1 MALPLFRTL
10 ALFAIA
16 AAGLIFGIGAW
27 WLGEDRIAAWIW
39 AAGSLPTLTVL
50 LVHIVQAIRRGEA
63 GLDIIAVLALSGT
76 LALGEPLTSAVIA
89 LMVSSGRL
97 LEGWAAARAQRDMTA
112 LLDRAPRQANRC
124 EADGQIVT
132 IPLDDV
138 KANDRLLVR
147 AGDVLPVD
155 GTLVAGVA
163 VLDEAALTGEP
174 LPTRHEAGG
183 RLRSGATNVGDAF
196 ELIAVT
202 TAADS
207 AYAGIIRLVQAAQ
220 TSKAPASRLADRY
233 ALLFVPVALLAAGLA
248 WLLTGDPNRALAV
261 LVVATPCPLI
271 LAVPVAIVA
280 GMSRCAKR
288 GVLVKGAGALETLA
302 TVKTLLFD
310 KTGTLTGG
318 RARVVALDIG
328 DGDNSETKSD
338 SGGGAIDPSEMLR
351 LAASLDQ
358 ASQHVLAEAIIAAA
372 QARGLSLSAPT
383 AVHEQPGAGL
393 TGQVDG
399 RRVAVG
405 SVAYV
410 DEQAPAPQPPPW
422 RARFLRRMGYEG
434 AAGVFVAV
442 DGKMIGAILLA
453 DEIRPEAAR
462 SLRLLRKAG
471 AERLVMVTG
480 DRSDVAE
487 TIGAALGLD
496 DVIADCTPAD
506 KVAAVEA
513 AKRHG
518 PTLMV
523 GDGVNDAPALALADV
538 GVAMGARG
546 AAASSESA
554 DVVLLVDR
562 LDRLAEAMRVA
573 RRSRRIAVESV
584 LVGMGLSFIAMGV
597 AAAGFLP
604 PLSGAVL
611 QEVID
616 VAVIVNA
623 LRALGDGRFGR
634 RVGAFP
640 SDEAIRLKA
649 EHDALLPLLD
659 RVRATGDR
667 LSAGQMTGQT
677 APTKQDLAD
686 LATRLRDELL
696 RHEQED
702 DRALYPQIAR
712 LIGGVDPMAAMSR
725 GHREVGQLVRR
736 YGRMVADLADPPDDP
751 AALREIQRV
760 LYSLDAILRLH
771 FAQEEEIYHALADA
785 A

>member
-1 MALPLFRTL
+1 MALPLSRKL
-10 ALFAIA
+10 ALFAVA
-16 AAGLIFGIGAW
+16 AAGLMFGIGAW

-39 AAGSLPTLTVL
+39 AAGSLPTLAVL
-50 LVHIVQAIRRGEA
+50 LLHIVQAIRRGEA

-89 LMVSSGRL
+89 LMVSSGQL
-97 LEGWAAARAQRDMTA
+97 LEGWAAARAQREMTA

-207 AYAGIIRLVQAAQ
+207 AYAGIIRLVQTAQ

-233 ALLFVPVALLAAGLA
+233 ALLFVPLALLVAGLA

-328 DGDNSETKSD
+328 DDDNTKTKNGP
-338 SGGGAIDPSEMLR
+338 GGGPIDPSEMLR

-399 RRVAVG
+399 RRVSVG

-410 DEQAPAPQPPPW
+410 EEQAPAPQPPPW

-584 LVGMGLSFIAMGV
+584 LVGMGLSFVAMGV

-611 QEVID
+611 QEIID
-616 VAVIVNA
+616 VAVIANA

-634 RVGAFP
+634 KTDAFP
-640 SDEAIRLKA
+640 ADEAAGLKA

-659 RVRATGDR
+659 RIRATGDR
-667 LSAGQMTGQT
+667 LSAGQM

-686 LATRLRDELL
+686 LATHLRDELL

-702 DRALYPQIAR
+702 DRALYPKVAR
-712 LIGGVDPMAAMSR
+712 LIGGADPMAAMSR
-725 GHREVGQLVRR
+725 GHREIGQLVRR
-736 YGRMVADLADPPDDP
+736 YGRMVADLPDDAPDDP
-751 AALREIQRV
+751 AALRETQRV

>member
-1 MALPLFRTL
+1 MVLPLFRKL
-10 ALFAIA
+10 ALFALA

-39 AAGSLPTLTVL
+39 AAGSLPTLAVL
-50 LVHIVQAIRRGEA
+50 LLHIVQAIRRGEA

-89 LMVSSGRL
+89 LMVSSGQL
-97 LEGWAAARAQRDMTA
+97 LEGWAAARAQREMTA

-132 IPLDDV
+132 IPLDAV

-155 GTLVAGVA
+155 GTLVAGVV

-233 ALLFVPVALLAAGLA
+233 ALLFVPLALLVAGLA
-248 WLLTGDPNRALAV
+248 WLLSGDPNRALAV

-318 RARVVALDIG
+318 RARVVALEIG
-328 DGDNSETKSD
+328 DDGKDAN
-338 SGGGAIDPSEMLR
+338 GQGGAIDPSEMLR

-399 RRVAVG
+399 RRVSVG

-410 DEQAPAPQPPPW
+410 EEQAPAPQPPPW

-442 DGKMIGAILLA
+442 DGDMIGAILLA

-513 AKRHG
+513 AKRLG

-562 LDRLAEAMRVA
+562 LDRLAEAMRIA

-584 LVGMGLSFIAMGV
+584 LVGMGLSFVAMGV

-611 QEVID
+611 QEIID
-616 VAVIVNA
+616 VAVIANA

-634 RVGAFP
+634 KAEAFP
-640 SDEAIRLKA
+640 AGEAAGLKA

-659 RVRATGDR
+659 RIRATGDR
-667 LSAGQMTGQT
+667 LSAGQMAGQGT
-677 APTKQDLAD
+677 PTKQDLAD
-686 LATRLRDELL
+686 LATHLRDELL

-702 DRALYPQIAR
+702 DRALYPKVAR
-712 LIGGVDPMAAMSR
+712 LIGGADPMAAMSR
-725 GHREVGQLVRR
+725 GHREIGQLVRR
-736 YGRMVADLADPPDDP
+736 YGRMVADLPDDAPDDP
-751 AALREIQRV
+751 AALRETQRV

>member
-1 MALPLFRTL
+1 
-10 ALFAIA
+10 
-16 AAGLIFGIGAW
+16 
-27 WLGEDRIAAWIW
+27 
-39 AAGSLPTLTVL
+39 
-50 LVHIVQAIRRGEA
+50 
-63 GLDIIAVLALSGT
+63 
-76 LALGEPLTSAVIA
+76 
-89 LMVSSGRL
+89 
-97 LEGWAAARAQRDMTA
+97 
-112 LLDRAPRQANRC
+112 
-124 EADGQIVT
+124 
-132 IPLDDV
+132 
-138 KANDRLLVR
+138 
-147 AGDVLPVD
+147 
-155 GTLVAGVA
+155 
-163 VLDEAALTGEP
+163 
-174 LPTRHEAGG
+174 
-183 RLRSGATNVGDAF
+183 
-196 ELIAVT
+196 
-202 TAADS
+202 
-207 AYAGIIRLVQAAQ
+207 
-220 TSKAPASRLADRY
+220 
-233 ALLFVPVALLAAGLA
+233 
-248 WLLTGDPNRALAV
+248 
-261 LVVATPCPLI
+261 LI

-288 GVLVKGAGALETLA
+288 GVLIKGAGALETLA

-318 RARVVALDIG
+318 RARVVALEIG
-328 DGDNSETKSD
+328 EADESGQ
-338 SGGGAIDPSEMLR
+338 GGGAIDPSDLLR

-372 QARGLSLSAPT
+372 RARGLPLSAPT

-399 RRVAVG
+399 RRVSVG
-405 SVAYV
+405 SVAYA
-410 DEQAPAPQPPPW
+410 DEQAPAARPPPW

-434 AAGVFVAV
+434 AAGVFVVV
-442 DGKMIGAILLA
+442 DGKMVGAILLA

-496 DVIADCTPAD
+496 GVIADCTPAD

-562 LDRLAEAMRVA
+562 LDRLAEAMRAA
-573 RRSRRIAVESV
+573 RRARRIAVESV
-584 LVGMGLSFIAMGV
+584 LIGMGLSFIAMGV

-616 VAVIVNA
+616 VAVIANA

-634 RVGAFP
+634 KPDAIP
-640 SDEAIRLKA
+640 ADEALRLKA

-659 RVRATGDR
+659 RVRATADR
-667 LSAGQMTGQT
+667 LSAGRSL
-677 APTKQDLAD
+677 PTKQELAD
-686 LATRLRDELL
+686 LAAHLRDELL

-702 DRALYPQIAR
+702 DRALYPKVAR
-712 LIGGVDPMAAMSR
+712 LIGGADPLAAMSR
-725 GHREVGQLVRR
+725 GHREIGQLVRR
-736 YGRMVADLADPPDDP
+736 YGRMVADLAETPDDP
-751 AALREIQRV
+751 AALRETQRV

-771 FAQEEEIYHALADA
+771 FAQEEEIYHALADTA
-785 A
+785 

>member
-1 MALPLFRTL
+1 MAASLSRSI

-16 AAGLIFGIGAW
+16 AVGLILGIGAW
-27 WLGEDRIAAWIW
+27 RLGADQAAAWIW
-39 AAGSLPTLTVL
+39 SAGSLPTLAL
-50 LVHIVQAIRRGEA
+50 LLFHIVQAARRGEA
-63 GLDIIAVLALSGT
+63 GLDVIAVLALAGT
-76 LALGEPLTSAVIA
+76 LALGEPLTSVVIA
-89 LMVSSGRL
+89 LMVSSGQL
-97 LEGWAAARAQRDMTA
+97 LEGWAAGRAQREMTA
-112 LLDRAPRQANRC
+112 LLARAPRVANRY
-124 EADGQIVT
+124 ENTAGGDVGMVAGGDVAIVSV
-132 IPLDDV
+132 PLDAV
-138 KANDRLLVR
+138 QRNDRLLIR

-155 GTLVAGVA
+155 GTLAAGVA
-163 VLDEAALTGEP
+163 TLDEAALTGEP

-196 ELIAVT
+196 DLIAVT

-207 AYAGIIRLVQAAQ
+207 AYAGIIRLVTAAR

-233 ALLFVPVALLAAGLA
+233 ALLFVPLALLAAGAA
-248 WLLTGDPNRALAV
+248 WLLSGDPDRALAV

-271 LAVPVAIVA
+271 LAVPVAIVS
-280 GMSRCAKR
+280 GMSRCARR
-288 GVLVKGAGALETLA
+288 GVLVKGAGALEALA
-302 TVKTLLFD
+302 TVQTLLFD

-318 RARVVALDIG
+318 RARVVALECG
-328 DGDNSETKSD
+328 EGSGVESSEL
-338 SGGGAIDPSEMLR
+338 LR

-372 QARGLSLSAPT
+372 RARGLTLSTPT
-383 AVHEQPGAGL
+383 AVREQPGAGL
-393 TGQVDG
+393 AGLVDG
-399 RRVAVG
+399 HRVVVG
-405 SVAYV
+405 GADYV
-410 DEQAPAPQPPPW
+410 REQVGPAAPPPW

-442 DGKMIGAILLA
+442 DGALVGAILLA

-462 SLRLLRKAG
+462 ALRLLRKAG
-471 AERLVMVTG
+471 ANRLVMVTG

-496 DVIADCTPAD
+496 GVIADCTPAD

-513 AKRHG
+513 EKRAG

-523 GDGVNDAPALALADV
+523 GDGVNDAPALAMADV

-546 AAASSESA
+546 SAASSETA

-573 RRSRRIAVESV
+573 RRSRRIAVQSV
-584 LVGMGLSFIAMGV
+584 VVGMGLSLVAMAV

-611 QEVID
+611 QEAID
-616 VAVIVNA
+616 VAVIANA
-623 LRALGDGRFGR
+623 LRALGDGRMGR
-634 RVGAFP
+634 KPAAIP
-640 SDEAIRLKA
+640 AMEAARLKG
-649 EHDALLPLLD
+649 EHDALLPILD

-667 LSAGQMTGQT
+667 LSAGQD
-677 APTKQDLAD
+677 PPSKQELVDLAD
-686 LATRLRDELL
+686 RLRNDLL

-702 DRALYPQIAR
+702 DHALYPKVAR
-712 LIGGVDPMAAMSR
+712 LIGGADPMAAMSR
-725 GHREVGQLVRR
+725 GHREIGQLVRR
-736 YGRMVADLADPPDDP
+736 YDRMVADLADDPASPDDP
-751 AALREIQRV
+751 AALREAQRV

-771 FAQEEEIYHALADA
+771 FAQEEEIFHALADA

>member
-1 MALPLFRTL
+1 MP
-10 ALFAIA
+10 
-16 AAGLIFGIGAW
+16 
-27 WLGEDRIAAWIW
+27 E
-39 AAGSLPTLTVL
+39 
-50 LVHIVQAIRRGEA
+50 
-63 GLDIIAVLALSGT
+63 
-76 LALGEPLTSAVIA
+76 
-89 LMVSSGRL
+89 SSGWCR
-97 LEGWAAARAQRDMTA
+97 RR
-112 LLDRAPRQANRC
+112 RRR
-124 EADGQIVT
+124 
-132 IPLDDV
+132 
-138 KANDRLLVR
+138 RR
-147 AGDVLPVD
+147 
-155 GTLVAGVA
+155 
-163 VLDEAALTGEP
+163 
-174 LPTRHEAGG
+174 
-183 RLRSGATNVGDAF
+183 
-196 ELIAVT
+196 
-202 TAADS
+202 
-207 AYAGIIRLVQAAQ
+207 
-220 TSKAPASRLADRY
+220 ASRLADRY
-233 ALLFVPVALLAAGLA
+233 ALLFVPLALLVAGLA
-248 WLLTGDPNRALAV
+248 WLFSGDPNRALAV

-271 LAVPVAIVA
+271 LAVPVAIVS

-318 RARVVALDIG
+318 RARVVALEIG
-328 DGDNSETKSD
+328 DDGKDAN
-338 SGGGAIDPSEMLR
+338 GQGGAIDPSEMLR

-399 RRVAVG
+399 RRVSVG

-410 DEQAPAPQPPPW
+410 EEQAPAPQPPPW

-442 DGKMIGAILLA
+442 DGTMIGAILLA

-496 DVIADCTPAD
+496 GVIADCTPAD

-562 LDRLAEAMRVA
+562 LDRLAEAMRIA

-584 LVGMGLSFIAMGV
+584 LVGMGLSFVAMGV

-611 QEVID
+611 QEIID
-616 VAVIVNA
+616 VAVIANA

-634 RVGAFP
+634 KTDAFP
-640 SDEAIRLKA
+640 AGEAAGLKA

-659 RVRATGDR
+659 RIRATGDR
-667 LSAGQMTGQT
+667 LSAGQMAGQGADQTGFGRSGHPSARRAA
-677 APTKQDLAD
+677 AP
-686 LATRLRDELL
+686 
-696 RHEQED
+696 
-702 DRALYPQIAR
+702 RA
-712 LIGGVDPMAAMSR
+712 GG
-725 GHREVGQLVRR
+725 
-736 YGRMVADLADPPDDP
+736 
-751 AALREIQRV
+751 
-760 LYSLDAILRLH
+760 
-771 FAQEEEIYHALADA
+771 
-785 A
+785 

>member
-1 MALPLFRTL
+1 MALPLFRKL
-10 ALFAIA
+10 ALFALA
-16 AAGLIFGIGAW
+16 AAGLMFGIGAW

-39 AAGSLPTLTVL
+39 AAGSLPTLAVL
-50 LVHIVQAIRRGEA
+50 LLHIVQAIRRGEA

-89 LMVSSGRL
+89 LMVSSGQL
-97 LEGWAAARAQRDMTA
+97 LEGWAAARAQREMTA

-155 GTLVAGVA
+155 GTLAAGVA

-233 ALLFVPVALLAAGLA
+233 ALLFVPLALLVAGLA
-248 WLLTGDPNRALAV
+248 WLLSGDPNRALAV

-271 LAVPVAIVA
+271 LAVPVAIVS

-318 RARVVALDIG
+318 RARVVALEIG
-328 DGDNSETKSD
+328 DDGKDAN
-338 SGGGAIDPSEMLR
+338 GQGGAIDPSEMLR

-399 RRVAVG
+399 RRVSVG

-410 DEQAPAPQPPPW
+410 EEQAPAPQPPPW

-442 DGKMIGAILLA
+442 DGDMIGAILLA

-513 AKRHG
+513 AKRLG

-562 LDRLAEAMRVA
+562 LDRLAEAMRIA
-573 RRSRRIAVESV
+573 RRSCRIAVESV
-584 LVGMGLSFIAMGV
+584 LVGMGLSFVAMGV

-611 QEVID
+611 QEIID
-616 VAVIVNA
+616 VAVIANA

-634 RVGAFP
+634 KADAFP
-640 SDEAIRLKA
+640 AGEAAGLKA

-659 RVRATGDR
+659 RIRATGDR
-667 LSAGQMTGQT
+667 LSAGQT

-686 LATRLRDELL
+686 LATHLRDELL

-702 DRALYPQIAR
+702 DRALYPKVAR
-712 LIGGVDPMAAMSR
+712 LIGGADPMAAMSR
-725 GHREVGQLVRR
+725 GHREIGQLVRR
-736 YGRMVADLADPPDDP
+736 YGRMVADLPDDAPDDP
-751 AALREIQRV
+751 AALHETQRV

>member
-1 MALPLFRTL
+1 MALLLSRKL
-10 ALFAIA
+10 ALFAVA

-27 WLGEDRIAAWIW
+27 RLGEDRIAAWIW
-39 AAGSLPTLTVL
+39 AAGSLPTLAVL
-50 LVHIVQAIRRGEA
+50 LLHIVQAIRRGEA

-89 LMVSSGRL
+89 LMVSSGQL
-97 LEGWAAARAQRDMTA
+97 LEGWAAARAQREMTA
-112 LLDRAPRQANRC
+112 LLDLAPRQANRC

-155 GTLVAGVA
+155 GTLAAGVA

-233 ALLFVPVALLAAGLA
+233 ALLFVPLALLVAGLA
-248 WLLTGDPNRALAV
+248 WLLSGDPNRALAV

-271 LAVPVAIVA
+271 LAVPVAIVS

-328 DGDNSETKSD
+328 DDGKDAN
-338 SGGGAIDPSEMLR
+338 GQGGAIDLSEMLR

-399 RRVAVG
+399 RRVSVG
-405 SVAYV
+405 SIAYV
-410 DEQAPAPQPPPW
+410 EEQAPAPQPPPW

-442 DGKMIGAILLA
+442 DGDMIGAILLA

-562 LDRLAEAMRVA
+562 LDRLAEAMRIA

-584 LVGMGLSFIAMGV
+584 LVGMGLSFVAMGV

-611 QEVID
+611 QEIID
-616 VAVIVNA
+616 VAVIANA

-634 RVGAFP
+634 KADAFP
-640 SDEAIRLKA
+640 AGEAAGLKA

-659 RVRATGDR
+659 RIRATGDR
-667 LSAGQMTGQT
+667 LSAGQMAGQG

-686 LATRLRDELL
+686 LATHLRDELL

-702 DRALYPQIAR
+702 DRALYPKVAR
-712 LIGGVDPMAAMSR
+712 LIGGADPMAAMSR
-725 GHREVGQLVRR
+725 GHREIGQLVRR
-736 YGRMVADLADPPDDP
+736 YGRMVADLPDDAPDDP
-751 AALREIQRV
+751 AALRETQRV

>member
-1 MALPLFRTL
+1 
-10 ALFAIA
+10 
-16 AAGLIFGIGAW
+16 
-27 WLGEDRIAAWIW
+27 
-39 AAGSLPTLTVL
+39 
-50 LVHIVQAIRRGEA
+50 
-63 GLDIIAVLALSGT
+63 
-76 LALGEPLTSAVIA
+76 
-89 LMVSSGRL
+89 
-97 LEGWAAARAQRDMTA
+97 
-112 LLDRAPRQANRC
+112 
-124 EADGQIVT
+124 
-132 IPLDDV
+132 
-138 KANDRLLVR
+138 
-147 AGDVLPVD
+147 
-155 GTLVAGVA
+155 
-163 VLDEAALTGEP
+163 
-174 LPTRHEAGG
+174 
-183 RLRSGATNVGDAF
+183 
-196 ELIAVT
+196 
-202 TAADS
+202 
-207 AYAGIIRLVQAAQ
+207 
-220 TSKAPASRLADRY
+220 
-233 ALLFVPVALLAAGLA
+233 
-248 WLLTGDPNRALAV
+248 
-261 LVVATPCPLI
+261 
-271 LAVPVAIVA
+271 
-280 GMSRCAKR
+280 
-288 GVLVKGAGALETLA
+288 
-302 TVKTLLFD
+302 
-310 KTGTLTGG
+310 
-318 RARVVALDIG
+318 
-328 DGDNSETKSD
+328 
-338 SGGGAIDPSEMLR
+338 
-351 LAASLDQ
+351 
-358 ASQHVLAEAIIAAA
+358 
-372 QARGLSLSAPT
+372 
-383 AVHEQPGAGL
+383 
-393 TGQVDG
+393 
-399 RRVAVG
+399 
-405 SVAYV
+405 
-410 DEQAPAPQPPPW
+410 
-422 RARFLRRMGYEG
+422 
-434 AAGVFVAV
+434 
-442 DGKMIGAILLA
+442 
-453 DEIRPEAAR
+453 
-462 SLRLLRKAG
+462 
-471 AERLVMVTG
+471 
-480 DRSDVAE
+480 
-487 TIGAALGLD
+487 
-496 DVIADCTPAD
+496 
-506 KVAAVEA
+506 
-513 AKRHG
+513 
-518 PTLMV
+518 
-523 GDGVNDAPALALADV
+523 
-538 GVAMGARG
+538 VAMGARG